1 LRIWSKYFTHWIV
14 RPEPMALMLASVFF
28 DLRPLH
34 DPEGLFGELHEHVL
48 EHSRANRI
56 FVAHTVANALKHRP
70 PLGFFRNFVL
80 IRGGDHDHTLDIKH
94 RGTVPVVD
102 LARIYALS
110 AGLPGIKTIER
121 LESAAYVKALSR
133 DGASNLIDDL
143 ELIGTLRMQHQGR

>member
-1 LRIWSKYFTHWIV
+1 
-14 RPEPMALMLASVFF
+14 
-28 DLRPLH
+28 
-34 DPEGLFGELHEHVL
+34 
-48 EHSRANRI
+48 
-56 FVAHTVANALKHRP
+56 
-70 PLGFFRNFVL
+70 
-80 IRGGDHDHTLDIKH
+80 
-94 RGTVPVVD
+94 VPVVD